1 MGVSENLKVECFYP
15 AKMLFL
21 AVRNSI
27 RTLVLAGRIKK
38 YLQDMKLVLIF
49 YPVAGL
55 FRVSAVAG

>member
-1 MGVSENLKVECFYP
+1 
-15 AKMLFL
+15 MLFL

-27 RTLVLAGRIKK
+27 RTLVLAGKIKK